1 MEYVNIACQ
10 YGSFFRSFNNRDPVD
25 QNCMEI
31 RLHEVAHLQN
41 TAHAKDQKV
50 DVNGAHDP
58 DRYNGQTAYGARA
71 ARVLAEF
78 TPNKALTNTESIA
91 FFIESA
97 KDEA

>member
-1 MEYVNIACQ
+1 MECINIACQ
-10 YGSFFRSFNNRDPVD
+10 YGPFFRSLNNRDPID
-25 QNCMEI
+25 QNRMKI
-31 RLHEVAHLQN
+31 QLHEVAHLQN
-41 TAHAKDQKV
+41 TAHAKDQKI

-58 DRYNGQTAYGARA
+58 DRYNGKTAYGARA

-78 TPNKALTNTESIA
+78 TPNRALADAESIA